1 METGLENWL
10 TVLKHSYCCPISHF
24 SKRLPSHFCGSYPKP
39 LFSSIL
45 PSVAVLL
52 LSVKFITSVSQPTSI
67 NALCSPATAGYCGDL
82 PTLVWPFVFLGVYSW
97 LCLSFFLLSLLP
109 LSCAYSS
116 ACQAFYWVS
125 CFTPGRFHPRPLS
138 CCPHLGQVC
147 CGLFVS
153 AQDFPSSPNVSWTLC
168 FPLSGFPSCFSW
180 STSPTNSLRK
190 EQWSIFLS
198 PRMLANL
205 FKLHWPVPEFRVE
218 NSFPSEFWSR
228 CSFVVSGVQ
237 CAFEKSD
244 ATLLQASLEPQR
256 LEIALWMSCVVL
268 GTCPVEGWFFCSRR
282 FSGIISLVIFFFSVV
297 SFWNSRKTDVGPIF
311 SSESHHFHQ
320 RPHPSLFVFLSMRLP
335 WPCFPTLLLMF

>member
-97 LCLSFFLLSLLP
+97 LFLFFSCLFSHFHVLTLLHVRHFTGSLVLP
-109 LSCAYSS
+109 
-116 ACQAFYWVS
+116 QEG
-125 CFTPGRFHPRPLS
+125 FTPGLCPAVPTWARCAVDSSYLPRTSLHHPMF
-138 CCPHLGQVC
+138 LGPYVF
-147 CGLFVS
+147 LFS
-153 AQDFPSSPNVSWTLC
+153 E
-168 FPLSGFPSCFSW
+168 FPSCFSW

-205 FKLHWPVPEFRVE
+205 FKLHWPVPEFHVE